1 MATSDS
7 SPTPT
12 DEVGK
17 KDDGTPEATGAT
29 KAEGT
34 KAETTTEVTAE
45 KPQPAPVAASSP
57 APAAATAGAATAT
70 RSGGRGFNAGSL
82 RENGIYFAFALIVVL
97 FAVLTGGDLLQPQ
110 NLSNIIVQKSYILIL
125 AIGMILIIIAG
136 HIDLSVGSVLAA
148 TGAFSA
154 VLMVN
159 HDVHWAIAIPLTLL
173 MGAAI
178 GAWQGYWVAYFG
190 IPAFIVTLAGML
202 VFRAVTLIILGNQG
216 IGPFPDAVR
225 TMANGFTPGWLGN
238 VALGGLGG
246 ADLVTLL
253 VGLALVAAIVWTQ
266 YSSRTARIKLGQS
279 VEPFGL
285 FLVKIIAPSLVLMF
299 VIVQLARY
307 RNLPWVLVLLGALI
321 LIYTLVTNR
330 AVFGRHIY
338 AIGGNLHA
346 ATLSGVKVKQV
357 TFWLFVNMGVLAAVA
372 GIIFSGRLN
381 LAGPTA
387 GNSFELDAIAAAFIG
402 GAAVQGGV
410 GKVIGA
416 ITGGLI
422 MAVIDNG
429 MSLLGAGS
437 EEVMLVKGL
446 VLLAAVAFDV
456 ITKRRAGSSSR

>member
-1 MATSDS
+1 M
-7 SPTPT
+7 
-12 DEVGK
+12 K
-17 KDDGTPEATGAT
+17 
-29 KAEGT
+29 
-34 KAETTTEVTAE
+34 
-45 KPQPAPVAASSP
+45 
-57 APAAATAGAATAT
+57 PAAVDLKAKPGAAAVAVGG
-70 RSGGRGFNAGSL
+70 SGGGRFKFNVNSL
-82 RENGIYFAFALIVVL
+82 RENGIYIAFALIVLL
-97 FAVLTGGDLLQPQ
+97 FTVLTGGDLLQPQ

-125 AIGMILIIIAG
+125 AIGMVLIIIAG

-159 HDVHWAIAIPLTLL
+159 NDIHWAIAIPLTLL
-173 MGAAI
+173 MGGLI

-202 VFRAVTLIILGNQG
+202 VFRAVTLVILGNQG
-216 IGPFPDAVR
+216 IGPFPDTVR

-238 VALGGLGG
+238 VALGPLGG

-253 VGLALVAAIVWTQ
+253 VGVALVAAIVWTQ
-266 YSSRTARIKLGQS
+266 WKARAARVGYGQS
-279 VEPFGL
+279 VEPMGL
-285 FLVKIIAPSLVLMF
+285 FLAKVIAPSIVLMF
-299 VIVQLARY
+299 VIVQLARF

-321 LIYTLVTNR
+321 VIYTLITSR

-346 ATLSGVKVKQV
+346 ATLSGIKVKQV

-410 GKVIGA
+410 GRVIGA

-456 ITKRRAGSSSR
+456 WTKRRAGASSR